1 MLNPPPPF
9 PVPLNDEQLQELGL
23 FCVVWSQ
30 IDMLITMLLTNLS
43 GAPSVDVIAMTASA
57 TTAPRLAM
65 LERIV
70 GRIRKDEAIA
80 NPYPSEVAKARDA
93 TLKQIAD
100 TCKKLHGL
108 AERRNHLM
116 HGFWGHFHPPRGGE
130 TVGSHYDRYRD
141 NPIMVGT
148 LSRLTDKGARLGSQL
163 HHAQLQLEQIRQGL
177 SP

>member
-1 MLNPPPPF
+1 
-9 PVPLNDEQLQELGL
+9 LQELGL

-65 LERIV
+65 VERIV
-70 GRIRKDEAIA
+70 GRIRKDEATA
-80 NPYPSEVAKARDA
+80 MY
-93 TLKQIAD
+93 
-100 TCKKLHGL
+100 
-108 AERRNHLM
+108 
-116 HGFWGHFHPPRGGE
+116 GFWGHFHPPRGGE

-148 LSRLTDKGARLGSQL
+148 LSSLTDKGARLGSQL